1 MSGGT
6 SPTGA
11 ALNAP
16 LSQVDARAISDF
28 QRACETLQ
36 TRQQFV
42 LSLQRQQRARLI
54 IRTWRYGHITL
65 ACLALL
71 VITFH
76 AVMETLTNIL
86 HVLHP

>member
-1 MSGGT
+1 M
-6 SPTGA
+6 P
-11 ALNAP
+11 
-16 LSQVDARAISDF
+16 DF
-28 QRACETLQ
+28 QRAAQTLQ

-54 IRTWRYGHITL
+54 IRTWRYIHITL

-86 HVLHP
+86 HVLHT